1 MFEFLQILALS
12 CVFLGMVPEIHH
24 NYVEPENS
32 ACGQLPFFFV
42 WFSGAVCS
50 TIYIIVN
57 DIDFLVALNV
67 YGDLVF
73 YMVVISMKFYNIQKY
88 KKNVISQIED
98 NRIKSIEE
106 NKTDLVVLCSKN
118 ENLGEE

>member
-1 MFEFLQILALS
+1 
-12 CVFLGMVPEIHH
+12 
-24 NYVEPENS
+24 
-32 ACGQLPFFFV
+32 
-42 WFSGAVCS
+42 
-50 TIYIIVN
+50 
-57 DIDFLVALNV
+57 
-67 YGDLVF
+67 
-73 YMVVISMKFYNIQKY
+73 MKFYNIQKY